1 MVEDETSGTGT
12 VTPSRNDWISAVE
25 IDDGKLINPNVHAPK
40 AISMFRNPYGYC
52 VCVCVCLPLADGDL
66 ALILEYI
73 FENSDDL

>member
-52 VCVCVCLPLADGDL
+52 VCVCVSSTGGRRSRLDSGIHL
-66 ALILEYI
+66 
-73 FENSDDL
+73 